1 MTLSKINSNLQ
12 TNQTWRGVVDAG
24 IDQINTNTTAIAT
37 NATNIASNDT
47 DIATNVTN
55 IASNLTKINAD
66 LLQDNTTITVHAVND
81 VRVTGHHTVN
91 YTSLQ
96 SAISAL
102 PKNMSG
108 HTITVQFQDGTYDF
122 GTTQIFILD
131 FTGGI
136 FTIRGNTS
144 NTGSGTYNVIL
155 QGQNSSGN
163 GIFSYSR
170 CQKVIIEHIEFQ
182 ATGSNASNYLIKSTA
197 SISVIEDC
205 KFLKTGG
212 TNVRSIFIQ
221 DSSSCLISNCNFSA
235 LDYAVYAQQN
245 SSVSVVNCN
254 DYGTKPVNGVFA
266 VTGAIV
272 KPMYTVI
279 DSSTSNYGTS
289 SGGLITDSNGLI
301 LDKTILTANKTVNF
315 DNSMSIA
322 TMQGLINDQ
331 PKNLNGHNLTIQ
343 FADGTYDFATSQLSF
358 GSFEGGTLI
367 LQGDTSEAPNTAGG
381 GLSVI
386 IQSQNTSDSGVFF
399 FSKCTR
405 AVIRSIRFEQT
416 GTNTGTQL
424 IRVFYNTYAKVQ
436 NSSFVNVNGTQN
448 NTAVYYNEA
457 NGLVENCKFN
467 NLNNNVNAV
476 INSRVC
482 SRNTATFSGS
492 GSDQDATNNIR
503 CEVGSIVTQSGTK
516 AGGADSK
523 NEGVIFNANGTL
535 V

>member
-47 DIATNVTN
+47 DIATNATS

-66 LLQDNTTITVHAVND
+66 LLQATTTVTVHAVND

-301 LDKTILTANKTVNF
+301 LDKTILTADKTVNF

-331 PKNLNGHNLTIQ
+331 PKNLNGHTLTFK
-343 FADGTYDFATSQLSF
+343 FADGTYNFGTSGLN
-358 GSFEGGTLI
+358 FENFSSGEVFI
-367 LQGDTSEAPNTAGG
+367 KGDTQTINADGSGLDVTINCSRGDELGAIFVSKTTKAYIQFIKFVQNGSNTNTNMVRIIEAAN
-381 GLSVI
+381 V
-386 IQSQNTSDSGVFF
+386 
-399 FSKCTR
+399 
-405 AVIRSIRFEQT
+405 AVDFCSFQ
-416 GTNTGTQL
+416 NTGTQGNDA
-424 IRVFYNTYAKVQ
+424 IHCDNCRA
-436 NSSFVNVNGTQN
+436 
-448 NTAVYYNEA
+448 AVK
-457 NGLVENCKFN
+457 NCKFDN
-467 NLNNNVNAV
+467 FA
-476 INSRVC
+476 
-482 SRNTATFSGS
+482 RNIMGFDKSTILSKDTATYSG
-492 GSDQDATNNIR
+492 GTDASQANLYAAEGTI
-503 CEVGSIVTQSGTK
+503 ITQTINQ
-516 AGGADSK
+516 AGGGNVKQS
-523 NEGVIFNANGTL
+523 NSGGVIFDKDGSL